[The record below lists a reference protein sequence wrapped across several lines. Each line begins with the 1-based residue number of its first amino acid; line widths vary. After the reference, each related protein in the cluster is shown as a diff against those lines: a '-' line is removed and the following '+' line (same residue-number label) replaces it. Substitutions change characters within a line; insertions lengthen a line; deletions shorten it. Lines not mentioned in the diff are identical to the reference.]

1 MQIFDKDVRDI
12 ILREETRFTL
22 QSSDTGI
29 KLHYRLMR
37 SKLFD
42 KMYSIYSLVKDK
54 NITYYDFAG
63 TYVEKSNFR
72 PIDRY
77 RNMSFFAK
85 PKEIRTLE
93 WFFKH
98 LQNIPEKLLLFV
110 EENND

>member
-1 MQIFDKDVRDI
+1 MQIFDKDVRDV
-12 ILREETRFTL
+12 ILQNETTFTL
-22 QSSDTGI
+22 QSSDTGT

-42 KMYSIYSLVKDK
+42 KMYNVYTLVKDK

-63 TYVEKSNFR
+63 TYVEKSYFR